1 MFDPRAVAIVG
12 VGAILPDA
20 EDAPAFW
27 NNIKQGRYSVTEV
40 PPDRWRVDL
49 YYDPDPKAPD
59 KTYTKIGAWVRSYPF
74 EPLKW
79 GIPIPPNV
87 LAVMDESQK
96 WGISVARQALLDY
109 GYPQKPLDGTRT
121 AVIIGNAL
129 AGENHYITSLRIRLP
144 DYMEALKEVEAFAQL
159 PPEVQKALLEGM
171 TQNIRKRV
179 SNITE
184 DTMPG
189 ELGNVIAG
197 RIANVFNFSGPN
209 FITDAACASSH
220 AAVQAAIDGLVNH
233 QFDAVLTGGVDRNMG
248 VEGFVKFCKIGAL
261 SPDGSRPFAEGA
273 NGFVMGEGAV
283 LFLLKRLADAE
294 RDGDKIYAVIRGVG
308 ASSDGKGKGITAPNP
323 LGQQRAIERAW
334 KNAGVNPASV
344 GLIEAHGTS
353 TRVGDVVETQSL
365 NEVFGKF
372 GLPPRSIAMG
382 SVKSNIGHLKSAAGA
397 AGVLKAMY
405 ALYEKVLPPSVNFHK
420 PNPNIDFD
428 RIPFY
433 VNTETRPWENAP
445 GEIRR
450 AGVSSFGFG
459 GTNFHMV
466 LEEWVPGLL
475 TSETKVFAVPE
486 RKAAQVES
494 PAPQVVAEAV
504 SSTLP
509 VPYRGIAF
517 LSGENSQQLKE
528 QLAQILENAR
538 QGQLPPSQLPD
549 AAMVTKPER
558 LVIDY
563 SSVEELISRG
573 EKALKT
579 LDNEAPNAW
588 QALTAQ
594 GVYRGSGKAGKVAFM
609 FPGQGSQYVNMLK
622 DLCEAEPLVADT
634 FKEAD
639 AIMTP
644 ILGRPLTS
652 YIYVEGDEESLKQ
665 AEAALRDTA
674 ITQPAMLTANVAL
687 LRLMEKFGF
696 SPDFVIGHSLGEYA
710 ALVASGVLTFAEA
723 LEVVSARGREM
734 KKVSV
739 ADNGGMVAVS
749 APIQEV
755 ERILQEIS
763 EYVVIA
769 NINSPMQSVVGGS
782 TAGIQAALEAF
793 EKAGYQA
800 TRISVSHAFHTKIVA
815 PASEPLKQVIAR
827 MNLQSP
833 KIPVAANVTGEFY
846 PTSREQILDILGKQV
861 ASPVQFIKGM
871 ETLYNAG
878 ARVFVEIGPKRVLN
892 ALANDIFKDR
902 SGVMLLAT
910 NHPRKGAVVSFNE
923 AVCGLLAAGIA
934 PGREQKLETPAQV
947 STQKSAIDEVS
958 VKSVPPVAISASVKP
973 MVEVQTPVN
982 DGRLPLTGSVVIS
995 GAGLGLPGRS
1005 KPVFNDENILSI
1017 LKGEIRIEP
1026 LPEEL
1031 RKRMVEKRP
1040 TRLEKSEAGAQMIP
1054 IESVDLTV
1062 KLGGQRGQ
1070 FDPVEEFGIPVERA
1084 DAWDITTQLAVAA
1097 GIEALRDAGIPLVMA
1112 YRKTSKGTYLPD
1124 RWRLP
1129 EALADET
1136 GVIFASAFP
1145 GLDEMAEEMSRYS
1158 EYKQVEKQ
1166 LEEVRNI
1173 LSLVAVDQTGVR
1185 NLLRERIKALE
1196 TRLKEMDYHFDRR
1209 FVFRV
1214 LSMGHSQFAEYIG
1227 ARGPNTH
1234 VNAACATTTHAIA
1247 VAEDWIR
1254 AGRCRRVVI
1263 IAGDDVTGG
1272 PLAEWIGTG
1281 LFVSGAATTEGNLRM
1296 AALPFDRR
1304 RNGMIMGMGAAALVV
1319 ESEDAVRERGMRAIC
1334 EVLATDIANSAYHG
1348 TRLDVPHVREIMNRL
1363 ISTAEQRFGIRREEI
1378 AAQTMFMSHETYTP
1392 ARGGS
1397 ASAEIQALRYTFGDK
1412 ANQVIIANTKGY
1424 TGHAMGVGIEDV
1436 VAIKALEHGI
1446 VPPIANYDEN
1456 FEPDPDLGDLNLS
1469 KGGEYPVSYALRLGA
1484 GFGSQIAMALFRV
1497 VAHVKERINQP
1508 VYQQWLAEIAGYEK
1522 AELEVEK
1529 RTLRIRHMGP
1539 PVKPPAKS
1547 RWQYGQGPTR
1557 WAEQPDQL
1565 PQSQPVGVPSPQP
1578 AAHPVEAVEE
1588 KEKLQPV
1595 VLGTSSP
1602 AGRSP
1607 VKVDEI
1613 KEFVL
1618 NLVSEKTGY
1627 PVEML
1632 DLDLDLEA
1640 DLGID
1645 TVKQAEIFAAI
1656 RTHYNIPRRE
1666 DLRLVDYNT
1675 LNKVIS
1681 FMAENAAAIAA
1692 QAQPAEDVAMPAS
1705 DKSEPQPIPMQVA
1718 QSVPS
1723 LSAAPAVDR
1732 AAIQEY
1738 VLSVVSEKTGY
1749 PVEMLDLGLDLEAD
1763 LGIDTVK
1770 QAELFATIRTHYNI
1784 PRREDLRLVD
1794 YNTLEKVIDFM
1805 VDALSSG
1812 VVSQSQPAA
1821 TTVAQPVSKA
1831 VEPAEVSAP
1840 VQAES
1845 EQPSSTP
1852 TRTSISGVDEEEIK
1866 TYVLSVVSEKT
1877 GYPVEMLDLDLD
1889 LEADLGIDTVKQA
1902 ELFAT
1907 IRTHYN
1913 IPRREDLRLVDYN
1926 TLKKVIGFMVEALS
1940 TNGKATSTEEL
1951 PVSEEKPVTA
1961 TPVVE
1966 SVSTKEPTAQA
1977 LSTKEVQAPV
1987 AMETVEE
1994 PKPTEEPAE
2003 TQILIRRRVPKP
2015 VLLPKL
2021 DLCLPSGVTLDENS
2035 RVILVSDEGKTA
2047 DSLARRL
2054 RARKVQILTLDSS
2067 QTPEEWQEKVAS
2079 FQSTGRVQGLYYL
2092 VGLNHEPSLAEQDV
2106 RVWQSLVDNRLVRLY
2121 HLLRM
2126 VEGEPFLICATRM
2139 GGLHGTCV
2147 TAAKNV
2153 SGGLISGFA
2162 KAISRER
2169 PNALVKVVDF
2179 EAGANDSQ
2187 IAARLVG
2194 ETLGDASVVE
2204 VGWEGDQRFSI
2215 ALFEEEGNNP
2225 VQSTLPEKPV
2235 MIISGG
2241 AGGIVAPILTDLA
2254 QRTQGIFYL
2263 LGRSP
2268 LADPQDAALQR
2279 LKADRDGLKKDLL
2292 REMSANGQKPSPA
2305 QVEEKLAAL
2314 ERMAGIL
2321 DAIQTARSLGASV
2334 VYRLCDVTDPHQV
2347 GETIGQIVEENGRVD
2362 VLIHAAGIERSRK
2375 LHLKPEEEFR
2385 TTIQVKAGGF
2395 FNLYKAL
2402 QTADRLPKQVL
2413 LFGSVAGRFGN
2424 SGQTDYSAA
2433 NDWLAK
2439 AASHLRGLHP
2449 EMRVVTID
2457 WSAWAQVGMASRG
2470 YIPQLMEMGGIDQ
2483 MPPKQAARFVYEE
2496 LVGNEPVSEVV
2507 VSGSLGVLEKPLRK
2521 ESGLNLEAANQ
2532 ALREGSPAHVMLSA
2546 VNGFDLQTGVL
2557 LEAELNPNDQ
2567 PFLKDHA
2574 LNGIPL
2580 LPGVMGIEGFS
2591 AAAKHVAS
2599 VLGAEKVG
2607 FAVERLEDV
2616 QFLAPFKF
2624 YRNEPR
2630 RVTWKA
2636 RVIREASG
2644 LVAYVSLEST
2654 LVAKT
2659 RPNEVIQHFAGK
2671 VYLTPKTEKSASVKV
2686 QPPGWNGAYTVAS
2699 DEIYRLYFHG
2709 PSFQVLE
2716 GVQRVE
2722 GKVLGKVR
2730 ESLPAIT
2737 EQPVSLVTMPILLE
2751 AILQTAGIWEAGA
2764 TGTLALPRS
2773 IGELVLHRSVPQE
2786 DKPLF
2791 AEVIPSRSSDGSLA
2805 FDARLVDQNGM
2816 VYLEVKDYRTVAL
2829 PYTVDAA
2836 LLKPMK
2842 LLVNGTDATL

>member
-20 EDAPAFW
+20 EDAPTFW

-59 KTYTKIGAWVRSYPF
+59 KTYAKIGAWVRTFPF

-87 LAVMDESQK
+87 LAVMDDSQK

-159 PPEVQKALLEGM
+159 PVEVQKALLEGM

-294 RDGDKIYAVIRGVG
+294 RDGDKIYAVIRGIG

-372 GLPPRSIAMG
+372 GLPARSVAMG

-397 AGVLKAMY
+397 AGVLKAMF

-428 RIPFY
+428 HIPFY

-486 RKAAQVES
+486 KKAVQAEI
-494 PAPQVVAEAV
+494 PGPQAV
-504 SSTLP
+504 IETASAGLP
-509 VPYRGIAF
+509 RPYRGIAF

-528 QLAQILENAR
+528 QLVQILEKAR
-538 QGQLPPSQLPD
+538 QGQLPPDQLPD
-549 AAMVTKPER
+549 AGAVARSER

-573 EKALKT
+573 EKALRT
-579 LDNEAPNAW
+579 LDNEAQNAW

-639 AIMTP
+639 EIMTP
-644 ILGRPLTS
+644 ILGRSLTS

-696 SPDFVIGHSLGEYA
+696 KPDFVIGHSLGEYA

-749 APIQEV
+749 APLREV
-755 ERILQEIS
+755 ERILQGIS

-769 NINSPMQSVVGGS
+769 NINSPLQSVVGGS
-782 TAGIQAALEAF
+782 SPGIQAALEAF

-800 TRISVSHAFHTKIVA
+800 TRIPVSHAFHTKIVA

-833 KIPVAANVTGEFY
+833 KIPVAANVTGQFY
-846 PTSREQILDILGKQV
+846 PTSREEILDILGKQV

-871 ETLYNAG
+871 ETLYEAG

-902 SGVMLLAT
+902 AGVMLLAT

-934 PGREQKLETPAQV
+934 PGQANKVETLEEI
-947 STQKSAIDEVS
+947 STQKSAALETAGTSTQQVTIIA
-958 VKSVPPVAISASVKP
+958 PVQPMAEPQKP
-973 MVEVQTPVN
+973 IKE

-1005 KPVFNDENILSI
+1005 KPVFDDENILSI

-1031 RKRMVEKRP
+1031 RERMVEKRP

-1070 FDPVEEFGIPVERA
+1070 FDPVEEFGIPAERM
-1084 DAWDITTQLAVAA
+1084 DACDITTQLAIAA

-1145 GLDEMAEEMSRYS
+1145 GLNEMAEEMARYS

-1196 TRLKEMDYHFDRR
+1196 TRLKEIDYHFDRR

-1214 LSMGHSQFAEYIG
+1214 LAMGHSQFAEYIG

-1334 EVLATDIANSAYHG
+1334 EVLATDVANSAYHG

-1363 ISTAEQRFGIRREEI
+1363 VSAAEQRFGIRRDEI

-1397 ASAEIQALRYTFGDK
+1397 ASAEIQALRFTFGEK

-1436 VAIKALEHGI
+1436 VAVKALEYGI

-1469 KGGEYPVSYALRLGA
+1469 KGGEYPVRYALRLGA

-1497 VAHVKERINQP
+1497 VAGVKERVNQP

-1522 AELEVEK
+1522 AELEVQK
-1529 RTLRIRHMGP
+1529 RTLRIRHMGA

-1557 WAEQPDQL
+1557 WAEPPDQL
-1565 PQSQPVGVPSPQP
+1565 PEPQPLAEPSPQP
-1578 AAHPVEAVEE
+1578 VLYAAQEVEV
-1588 KEKLQPV
+1588 KGNLQPAAV
-1595 VLGTSSP
+1595 KASASAADSSIH
-1602 AGRSP
+1602 
-1607 VKVDEI
+1607 VDGI

-1675 LNKVIS
+1675 LNKVIA
-1681 FMAENAAAIAA
+1681 FMAENAAGGPA
-1692 QAQPAEDVAMPAS
+1692 QIQSVEKAVQPAQSATETQPLHHQATPSVQLSPA
-1705 DKSEPQPIPMQVA
+1705 
-1718 QSVPS
+1718 
-1723 LSAAPAVDR
+1723 AAAIDR

-1805 VDALSSG
+1805 AEALSNGS
-1812 VVSQSQPAA
+1812 VSRLQPAA
-1821 TTVAQPVSKA
+1821 LMPTEVVNQSVETA
-1831 VEPAEVSAP
+1831 VVSAA
-1840 VQAES
+1840 VQPEIALS
-1845 EQPSSTP
+1845 PSTISTD
-1852 TRTSISGVDEEEIK
+1852 RKGSVDEEEIK
-1866 TYVLSVVSEKT
+1866 AYVLTVVSEKT

-1940 TNGKATSTEEL
+1940 TKSHGASDE
-1951 PVSEEKPVTA
+1951 PAVSEEKPASADPADGPIAAAQEQSPETPQTLEVT
-1961 TPVVE
+1961 
-1966 SVSTKEPTAQA
+1966 
-1977 LSTKEVQAPV
+1977 
-1987 AMETVEE
+1987 ETVKQPQAAEE
-1994 PKPTEEPAE
+1994 PEEAK
-2003 TQILIRRRVPKP
+2003 IVIRRRIPKP

-2021 DLCLPSGVTLDENS
+2021 ELCLPSGVSLDENT
-2035 RVILVSDEGKTA
+2035 RVILVGDEGKAA
-2047 DSLARRL
+2047 DSLGRRL
-2054 RARKVQILTLDSS
+2054 RARKVQILNLEPAQALD
-2067 QTPEEWQEKVAS
+2067 EWREKVAAFKS
-2079 FQSTGRVQGLYYL
+2079 EGKVQGLYFL
-2092 VGLNHEPSLAEQDV
+2092 AGLNHEPSLDDQDASE
-2106 RVWQSLVDNRLVRLY
+2106 WQSQMENRLLRLY

-2126 VEGEPFLICATRM
+2126 LEGEPFLICATRM
-2139 GGLHGTCV
+2139 GGLHGTGV
-2147 TAAKNV
+2147 SAAQNV
-2153 SGGLISGFA
+2153 SAGFISGFA
-2162 KAISRER
+2162 KALSRER
-2169 PNALVKVVDF
+2169 PNTLVKVVDF

-2194 ETLGDASVVE
+2194 ETLSDASVVE
-2204 VGWEGDQRFSI
+2204 VGWEGDQRFGI
-2215 ALFEEEGNNP
+2215 ALFEEEGNQP
-2225 VQSTLPEKPV
+2225 VQPLPEKPV
-2235 MIISGG
+2235 IVISGG
-2241 AGGIVAPILTDLA
+2241 SGGIVAPILVDLA
-2254 QRTQGIFYL
+2254 QTTRGVFYL
-2263 LGRSP
+2263 LGRSS
-2268 LADPQDAALQR
+2268 LMNPQDAILQR
-2279 LKADRDGLKKDLL
+2279 LKTDRDGLKKDLL
-2292 REMSANGQKPSPA
+2292 RELSANGQKPSPA
-2305 QVEEKLAAL
+2305 QVEEKLAGL

-2321 DAIQTARSLGASV
+2321 EAIQTAQTLGASV
-2334 VYRLCDVTDPHQV
+2334 TYRMCDVTDSQQV
-2347 GETIGQIVEENGRVD
+2347 DEVIRQIVKENGHVD
-2362 VLIHAAGIERSRK
+2362 ALIHAAGIERSRK

-2385 TTIQVKAGGF
+2385 STIQVKAGGF
-2395 FNLYKAL
+2395 FNLYKAF
-2402 QTADRLPKQVL
+2402 QAAGKLPKQVL

-2433 NDWLAK
+2433 NDWLSK

-2449 EMRVVTID
+2449 EMRAVTVD

-2483 MPPKQAARFVYEE
+2483 MPPKQAARFVYQE
-2496 LVGNEPVSEVV
+2496 LVRNDPVSEVV
-2507 VSGSLGVLEKPLRK
+2507 ISGSLGVLEKPLRK
-2521 ESGLNLEAANQ
+2521 ESALNLEAANQ
-2532 ALREGSPAHVMLSA
+2532 ALRQGSPAHVMLTQVS
-2546 VNGFDLQTGVL
+2546 GFDLQSGVL

-2567 PFLKDHA
+2567 PFLRDHA

-2599 VLGAEKVG
+2599 ALGAEKAG
-2607 FAVERLEDV
+2607 FEIDRLEDI

-2630 RVTWKA
+2630 RITWKA
-2636 RVIREASG
+2636 KVVRERSG

-2654 LVAKT
+2654 MTAKT
-2659 RPNEVIQHFAGK
+2659 RPSEVIQHFAGK
-2671 VYLTPKTEKSASVKV
+2671 VHLMPKTEKTVPVKV
-2686 QPPGWNGAYTVAS
+2686 QPPRWNGAYTVES
-2699 DEIYRLYFHG
+2699 HEIYRLYFHG

-2722 GKVLGKVR
+2722 EKVLGKVR
-2730 ESLPAIT
+2730 ETLPAIT
-2737 EQPVSLVTMPILLE
+2737 DRPVSLVTMPILLE

-2773 IGELVLHRSVPQE
+2773 IGELKLYRSVAQP

-2791 AEVIPSRSSDGSLA
+2791 AEVIPSRLEDGGLA
-2805 FDARLVDQNGM
+2805 FQARLVDQNGA
-2816 VYLEVKDYRTVAL
+2816 VLLEVKDYRTVAL

-2842 LLVNGTDATL
+2842 LLVHGTDATL

>member
-1 MFDPRAVAIVG
+1 MFDPKAVAIVG

-20 EDAPAFW
+20 EDAPTFW
-27 NNIKQGRYSVTEV
+27 NNIKQGRYSITDV

-59 KTYTKIGAWVRSYPF
+59 KTYTKIGAWVRSFPF

-144 DYMEALKEVEAFAQL
+144 DYMEALKEVEAFASL
-159 PPEVQKALLEGM
+159 PAEVQKALLEGM
-171 TQNIRKRV
+171 QQNIRKRV

-397 AGVLKAMY
+397 AGVLKAVY

-428 RIPFY
+428 KIPFY

-475 TSETKVFAVPE
+475 TSDTKVFAVPE
-486 RKAAQVES
+486 RKSNQAESVVTQSVPEAALS
-494 PAPQVVAEAV
+494 RLPQ
-504 SSTLP
+504 
-509 VPYRGIAF
+509 PYRGIVF
-517 LSGENSQQLKE
+517 LSGENAQQLKE
-528 QLAQILENAR
+528 QLSQIIEGAR

-549 AAMVTKPER
+549 EPAVTKPER

-563 SSVEELISRG
+563 SSAEELIGRA

-652 YIYVEGDEESLKQ
+652 YIYVEGDEESIKQ

-696 SPDFVIGHSLGEYA
+696 KPDFVIGHSLGEYA

-755 ERILQEIS
+755 ERILQGIS

-769 NINSPMQSVVGGS
+769 NINSPLQSVVGGS
-782 TAGIQAALEAF
+782 TPGIQAALEAF

-800 TRISVSHAFHTKIVA
+800 TRIPVSHAFHTKIVA

-827 MNLQSP
+827 MNLQAP
-833 KIPVAANVTGEFY
+833 KIPVAANVTGQFY
-846 PTSREQILDILGKQV
+846 PTSREEILDILGRQV
-861 ASPVQFIKGM
+861 ASPVQFINGM

-902 SGVMLLAT
+902 SGIMLLAT

-923 AVCGLLAAGIA
+923 AVCGLLAAGIV
-934 PGREQKLETPAQV
+934 PGKQPQPELVAQVSAPAQV
-947 STQKSAIDEVS
+947 PAEQQPVLTASVS
-958 VKSVPPVAISASVKP
+958 VSHPISETAKS
-973 MVEVQTPVN
+973 EVVIK

-1026 LPEEL
+1026 LPEDL
-1031 RKRMVEKRP
+1031 RRRMVEKRP

-1062 KLGGQRGQ
+1062 KLGGQRGK
-1070 FDPVEEFGIPVERA
+1070 FDPVEEFGIPAERM
-1084 DAWDITTQLAVAA
+1084 DACDITTQLAIAA

-1145 GLDEMAEEMSRYS
+1145 GLDEMAEEAARYS

-1173 LSLVAVDQTGVR
+1173 LSLVPVDQSAVR

-1214 LSMGHSQFAEYIG
+1214 LAMGHSQFAEYIG

-1254 AGRCRRVVI
+1254 SGRCRRVVI

-1319 ESEDAVRERGMRAIC
+1319 EAEDAVRERGMRAIC

-1363 ISTAEQRFGIRREEI
+1363 ITTAEQRFGIRREEI

-1436 VAIKALEHGI
+1436 VAVKALEHGI

-1469 KGGEYPVSYALRLGA
+1469 RGGEYPVKYALRLGA

-1497 VAHVKERINQP
+1497 VAGVKERVNQP
-1508 VYQQWLAEIAGYEK
+1508 VYQQWLADIAGYDK

-1529 RTLRIRHMGP
+1529 RTLRICHMGP

-1557 WAEQPDQL
+1557 WAEQPDTL
-1565 PQSQPVGVPSPQP
+1565 PQPQP
-1578 AAHPVEAVEE
+1578 EAV
-1588 KEKLQPV
+1588 
-1595 VLGTSSP
+1595 P
-1602 AGRSP
+1602 AHSP
-1607 VKVDEI
+1607 VKEAAQKVEEAAQTQAVSVKVPASNGGRVNIEEI

-1675 LNKVIS
+1675 LNKVIA
-1681 FMAENAAAIAA
+1681 FMADNAGGVSVQSQAVEAAV
-1692 QAQPAEDVAMPAS
+1692 QPAATVPMAQDVAS
-1705 DKSEPQPIPMQVA
+1705 QTVQPEVA
-1718 QSVPS
+1718 PS
-1723 LSAAPAVDR
+1723 SATSVDR

-1784 PRREDLRLVD
+1784 PRREDLRLMD
-1794 YNTLEKVIDFM
+1794 YNTLEKVINFM
-1805 VDALSSG
+1805 AEALSSG
-1812 VVSQSQPAA
+1812 SVSQSQANTAA
-1821 TTVAQPVSKA
+1821 AAGQVVQPMVTQVAS
-1831 VEPAEVSAP
+1831 SP
-1840 VQAES
+1840 VQQEVA
-1845 EQPSSTP
+1845 PISTP
-1852 TRTSISGVDEEEIK
+1852 TSAIPNGSVNEEEIK
-1866 TYVLSVVSEKT
+1866 AYVLTVVSEKT

-1940 TNGKATSTEEL
+1940 EQAGGGSSQQISAVETSSASAISPASTQTIVVDEPPAQATNQEL
-1951 PVSEEKPVTA
+1951 SANPETA
-1961 TPVVE
+1961 TQTGQSDDPE
-1966 SVSTKEPTAQA
+1966 DAQM
-1977 LSTKEVQAPV
+1977 V
-1987 AMETVEE
+1987 
-1994 PKPTEEPAE
+1994 
-2003 TQILIRRRVPKP
+2003 IRRRVPKP

-2021 DLCLPSGVTLDENS
+2021 DLCVPSGVTLDESS
-2035 RVILVSDEGKTA
+2035 RVIIVSDEGKAA

-2054 RARKVQILTLDSS
+2054 RSRKVHLLVLTGS
-2067 QTPEEWQEKVAS
+2067 QTAEEWREKVAG
-2079 FQSTGRVQGLYYL
+2079 FQKDGKVQGVYYL
-2092 VGLNHEPSLAEQDV
+2092 TGLDGEQPLRDLDSGGWELQV
-2106 RVWQSLVDNRLVRLY
+2106 ETRLMRLY
-2121 HLLRM
+2121 HLMRT

-2139 GGLHGTCV
+2139 GGLHGTSPLP
-2147 TAAKNV
+2147 ARNV

-2162 KAISRER
+2162 KALSRER
-2169 PNALVKVVDF
+2169 PNTLVKVVDF
-2179 EAGANDSQ
+2179 EVNANDSQ
-2187 IAARLVG
+2187 IAARLLG
-2194 ETLGDASVVE
+2194 ETLSDPTVVE
-2204 VGWEGDQRFSI
+2204 VGWEGDQRFSVT
-2215 ALFEEEGNNP
+2215 LFEEQAEVQ
-2225 VQSTLPEKPV
+2225 VQSLPEKPV
-2235 MIISGG
+2235 VLISGG

-2254 QRTQGIFYL
+2254 KQTQGVFYL

-2268 LADPQDAALQR
+2268 LADPQDATIQR
-2279 LKADRDGLKKDLL
+2279 LKTDRDGLKKDLL
-2292 REMSANGQKPSPA
+2292 REMTASGQKPSPA
-2305 QVEEKLAAL
+2305 QVEERLAGL

-2321 DAIQTARSLGASV
+2321 EAMQTANSLGARV
-2334 VYRLCDVTDPHQV
+2334 TYRVCDVTDTAQV
-2347 GETIGQIVEENGRVD
+2347 NEVVRQIVQEQGRVD
-2362 VLIHAAGIERSRK
+2362 VLIHAAGFERSRK
-2375 LHLKPEEEFR
+2375 LHLKTEEEFR
-2385 TTIQVKAGGF
+2385 STIAVKAGGF

-2402 QTADRLPKQVL
+2402 QAAAALPKQVL
-2413 LFGSVAGRFGN
+2413 LFSSVAGRFGN

-2449 EMRVVTID
+2449 EMRVVAMD

-2483 MPPKQAARFVYEE
+2483 MPPKQAARFVYQE
-2496 LVGNEPVSEVV
+2496 LVRGDAVSEVV
-2507 VSGSLGVLEKPLRK
+2507 ISGSLGVLEKSIRK
-2521 ESGLNLEAANQ
+2521 ETSLDLEAANR
-2532 ALREGSPAHVMLSA
+2532 ALREGKPAHVMLSR
-2546 VNGFDLQTGVL
+2546 VSGFDLQSGVQ
-2557 LEAELNPNDQ
+2557 LEAELNPNEQ
-2567 PFLKDHA
+2567 PFLRDHA

-2591 AAAKHVAS
+2591 VAAKHVAS
-2599 VLGAEKVG
+2599 VLGAEKAG
-2607 FAVERLEDV
+2607 FEVDRLEDI

-2624 YRNEPR
+2624 YRNESR
-2630 RVTWKA
+2630 RITWKA
-2636 RVIREASG
+2636 QVVREQEG
-2644 LVAYVSLEST
+2644 LVAYVRLEST
-2654 LVAKT
+2654 LAAKI

-2671 VYLTPKTEKSASVKV
+2671 VHLTPQSAKPETVVV
-2686 QPPGWNGAYTVAS
+2686 QPPRWNGAYTVAS
-2699 DEIYRLYFHG
+2699 EDIYRLYFHG

-2716 GVQRVE
+2716 GVQRYG

-2737 EQPVSLVTMPILLE
+2737 EQPVSLVTMPVLLE
-2751 AILQTAGIWEAGA
+2751 AILQTAGVWEAGA

-2773 IGELVLHRSVPQE
+2773 IGELVLHHNSPQPG
-2786 DKPLF
+2786 KPLF
-2791 AEVIPSRSSDGSLA
+2791 AEVIPNRLEDGSVA
-2805 FDARLVDQNGM
+2805 FQARLVDQNGT
-2816 VYLEVKDYRTVAL
+2816 VYLEVKDYRTIAL
-2829 PYTVDAA
+2829 PYSVDGS

>member
-20 EDAPAFW
+20 EDAPTFW

-59 KTYTKIGAWVRSYPF
+59 KTYTKIGAWVRSFAF

-87 LAVMDESQK
+87 LAVMDDSQK

-233 QFDAVLTGGVDRNMG
+233 QYDAVLTGGVDRNMG

-323 LGQQRAIERAW
+323 LGQQRALERAW

-397 AGVLKAMY
+397 AGILKVVY

-428 RIPFY
+428 HIPFY
-433 VNTETRPWENAP
+433 VNTETRAWENAP

-486 RKAAQVES
+486 RKATQAES
-494 PAPQVVAEAV
+494 PVPQLVSDSVAG
-504 SSTLP
+504 SSLP
-509 VPYRGIAF
+509 KPYRGIVF
-517 LSGENSQQLKE
+517 LGGENSQQIKE
-528 QLAQILENAR
+528 QLSTLLENAR
-538 QGQLPPSQLPD
+538 QGKAPASQLPD
-549 AAMVTKPER
+549 AAAVAKTER

-579 LDNEAPNAW
+579 LENEAPNAW

-594 GVYRGSGKAGKVAFM
+594 GVYRGSGQAGKVAFM

-622 DLCEAEPLVADT
+622 DLCEVEPLVADT

-652 YIYVEGDEESLKQ
+652 YIYVDGDEESLKQ
-665 AEAALRDTA
+665 AENALRDTA

-696 SPDFVIGHSLGEYA
+696 RPDFVIGHSLGEYA
-710 ALVASGVLTFAEA
+710 ALVAAGVLTFAEA

-739 ADNGGMVAVS
+739 ADNGGMLAVS

-755 ERILQEIS
+755 ERILQGIS

-769 NINSPMQSVVGGS
+769 NINSPVQSVVGGS
-782 TAGIQAALEAF
+782 TPGIQEAMQAF
-793 EKAGYQA
+793 EKAGFQA
-800 TRISVSHAFHTKIVA
+800 TRIPVSHAFHTKIVA
-815 PASEPLKQVIAR
+815 PASEPLKQVISR
-827 MNLQSP
+827 MNLQAP
-833 KIPVAANVTGEFY
+833 KIPVAANVTGQFY
-846 PTSREQILDILGKQV
+846 PTSREETLEILGKQV

-871 ETLYNAG
+871 ETLYEAG

-910 NHPRKGAVVSFNE
+910 NHPRKGAVISFNE

-934 PGREQKLETPAQV
+934 PNGKTPTQVGGGVPTPKMETTLMQ
-947 STQKSAIDEVS
+947 
-958 VKSVPPVAISASVKP
+958 SVPAAVNVESREPGKASHPQAVIR
-973 MVEVQTPVN
+973 

-995 GAGLGLPGRS
+995 GAGLGLPGRN
-1005 KPVFNDENILSI
+1005 KAVFDDQNILSI

-1031 RKRMVEKRP
+1031 RQRMVEKRP

-1054 IESVDLTV
+1054 IENVDLTV

-1070 FDPVEEFGIPVERA
+1070 FDPVEEFGIPAERM
-1084 DAWDITTQLAVAA
+1084 DACDITTQLAIAA

-1158 EYKQVEKQ
+1158 EYRQVEKQ

-1173 LSLVAVDQTGVR
+1173 LSLVAVDQAGVR
-1185 NLLRERIKALE
+1185 ALLRERIKALE
-1196 TRLKEMDYHFDRR
+1196 TRLKELDYHFDRR

-1214 LSMGHSQFAEYIG
+1214 LAMGHSQFAEYIG

-1281 LFVSGAATTEGNLRM
+1281 LLTSGAATIEGNLRM

-1319 ESEDAVRERGMRAIC
+1319 EAEDAVRERGMRAIC
-1334 EVLATDIANSAYHG
+1334 EILATDIANSAYHG

-1378 AAQTMFMSHETYTP
+1378 APQTMFMSHETYTP

-1397 ASAEIQALRYTFGDK
+1397 ASAEIQALRYTFGDY
-1412 ANQVIIANTKGY
+1412 ANRVIIANTKGY

-1436 VAIKALEHGI
+1436 VAVKALEHGI
-1446 VPPIANYDEN
+1446 IPPIANYDEN

-1469 KGGEYPVSYALRLGA
+1469 KGGEYAVKYALRLGA

-1497 VAHVKERINQP
+1497 VAGVKERVNQP

-1557 WAEQPDQL
+1557 WADQPDQL
-1565 PQSQPVGVPSPQP
+1565 PQPQPVAVPALQP
-1578 AAHPVEAVEE
+1578 AIVSKQPTEVKNEPELVEVTA
-1588 KEKLQPV
+1588 
-1595 VLGTSSP
+1595 SST
-1602 AGRSP
+1602 AGRQS
-1607 VKVDEI
+1607 VDVDEI

-1675 LNKVIS
+1675 LNKVIA
-1681 FMAENAAAIAA
+1681 FMAENAGAVTA
-1692 QAQPAEDVAMPAS
+1692 QTQPVEKPSQSVQAEL
-1705 DKSEPQPIPMQVA
+1705 QVA
-1718 QSVPS
+1718 STAVEPVP
-1723 LSAAPAVDR
+1723 AAPAVDR
-1732 AAIQEY
+1732 DAIQAY

-1794 YNTLEKVIDFM
+1794 YNTLEKVIGFM
-1805 VDALSSG
+1805 VEALSNG
-1812 VVSQSQPAA
+1812 AGSQSPSAA
-1821 TTVAQPVSKA
+1821 PTVVNPVAQTV
-1831 VEPAEVSAP
+1831 VV
-1840 VQAES
+1840 
-1845 EQPSSTP
+1845 EQPNPQEKPQAVTSSP
-1852 TRTSISGVDEEEIK
+1852 ISANGGVNEEEIK
-1866 TYVLSVVSEKT
+1866 AYVLSVVSEKT

-1926 TLKKVIGFMVEALS
+1926 TLKKVIGFMVEALNTQSNILAEPQTAQEVQSASS
-1940 TNGKATSTEEL
+1940 TTTGVEETPAATAQ
-1951 PVSEEKPVTA
+1951 EKP
-1961 TPVVE
+1961 
-1966 SVSTKEPTAQA
+1966 
-1977 LSTKEVQAPV
+1977 
-1987 AMETVEE
+1987 AMEAASAQLEAGNAEE
-1994 PKPTEEPAE
+1994 ES
-2003 TQILIRRRVPKP
+2003 QIVIRRRVPKP

-2021 DLCLPSGVTLDENS
+2021 ELCVPTGVTLDENT
-2035 RVILVSDEGKTA
+2035 RIIIFGDDGKA
-2047 DSLARRL
+2047 GDSLARRL
-2054 RARKVQILTLDSS
+2054 RARKVAVLNLSTAQTL
-2067 QTPEEWQEKVAS
+2067 EEWREKVS
-2079 FQSTGRVQGLYYL
+2079 TFQNEGKVQGLYCL
-2092 VGLNHEPSLAEQDV
+2092 VGLNQEENLDEMNGEY
-2106 RVWQSLVDNRLVRLY
+2106 WQVQFENRLMRLV
-2121 HLLRM
+2121 HLLRWLD
-2126 VEGEPFLICATRM
+2126 GEPFLICATRM
-2139 GGLHGTCV
+2139 GGLHGYAES
-2147 TAAKNV
+2147 AAQNI
-2153 SGGLISGFA
+2153 SGGFIAGFA
-2162 KAISRER
+2162 KAVSRER

-2179 EAGANDSQ
+2179 ELNASDSQ
-2187 IAARLVG
+2187 IAARLLE
-2194 ETLGDASVVE
+2194 ETLADPSVVE
-2204 VGWEGDQRFSI
+2204 IGWEGDQRFSF
-2215 ALFEEEGNNP
+2215 ALFEEESGESP
-2225 VQSTLPEKPV
+2225 ERLPEKPV
-2235 MIISGG
+2235 FVISGG

-2254 QRTQGIFYL
+2254 SRAPAVFYL

-2268 LADPQDAALQR
+2268 LNEPQAGLFQR
-2279 LKADRDGLKKDLL
+2279 LKNDRDGLKKDLL
-2292 REMSANGQKPSPA
+2292 KEMTAAGQKPSPA
-2305 QVEEKLAAL
+2305 LVEEKLAAL

-2321 DAIQTARSLGASV
+2321 DAIQSAHTMGSAVTYL
-2334 VYRLCDVTDPHQV
+2334 LCDVTDPQQV
-2347 GETIGQIVEENGRVD
+2347 EDAIQKIKEEQGRVD
-2362 VLIHAAGIERSRK
+2362 VLFHAAGIERSRK

-2385 TTIQVKAGGF
+2385 ATIQVKAGGF

-2402 QTADRLPKQVL
+2402 QSKGVLPNKIL

-2483 MPPKQAARFVYEE
+2483 MPPRQASRFVYQE
-2496 LVGNEPVSEVV
+2496 LVRDDPVSEVV
-2507 VSGSLGVLEKPLRK
+2507 ISGSLGVLEKPLRK
-2521 ESGLNLEAANQ
+2521 EGGLDLEAANR
-2532 ALREGSPAHVMLSA
+2532 ALHEGSPAHVMLSQ
-2546 VNGFDLQTGVL
+2546 VSGFDLYGGVV
-2557 LEAELNPNDQ
+2557 LEAELNPNEQ

-2599 VLGAEKVG
+2599 VLGAEKG
-2607 FAVERLEDV
+2607 RFEVERLEDI

-2630 RVTWKA
+2630 RITWKA
-2636 RVIREASG
+2636 RVVRERKG
-2644 LVAYVSLEST
+2644 LVADVCLEST
-2654 LVAKT
+2654 LAAKT
-2659 RPNEVIQHFAGK
+2659 RPNEVVQHFAGK
-2671 VYLTPKTEKSASVKV
+2671 VYLSPQSTRPASAAA
-2686 QPPGWNGAYTVAS
+2686 QPPRWNGAYTVAS
-2699 DEIYRLYFHG
+2699 EEIYRLYFHG

-2716 GVQRVE
+2716 GVQRDG

-2730 ESLPAIT
+2730 EALPSIT
-2737 EQPVSLVTMPILLE
+2737 EQPVTLVTMPILLE
-2751 AILQTAGIWEAGA
+2751 AILQTAGVWEAGA
-2764 TGTLALPRS
+2764 IGTLALPRS
-2773 IGELVLHRSVPQE
+2773 IGQLVLYRNQPQPG
-2786 DKPLF
+2786 KPLF
-2791 AEVIPSRSSDGSLA
+2791 AEVVPMRLSDGSVS
-2805 FDARLVDQNGM
+2805 FDARLLDENGTL
-2816 VYLEVKDYRTVAL
+2816 YLEVKDYRTVAL
-2829 PYTVDAA
+2829 PYSVDAA

>member
-20 EDAPAFW
+20 ENAPAFW
-27 NNIKQGRYSVTEV
+27 NNIKEGRYSVSEV

-109 GYPQKPLDGTRT
+109 GYPQKPLNPTRT
-121 AVIIGNAL
+121 AVIIGNAIG
-129 AGENHYITSLRIRLP
+129 GENHYTTTLRIRLP
-144 DYMEALKEVEAFAQL
+144 DYLEALKSVETFAQL
-159 PPEVQKALLEGM
+159 PKEVQKALLDGM
-171 TQNIRKRV
+171 TQNIRKRI
-179 SNITE
+179 SDITE

-220 AAVQAAIDGLVNH
+220 AAIQAAIDGLVNH

-405 ALYEKVLPPSVNFHK
+405 ALYEKALPPSVNFHK

-428 RIPFY
+428 HIPFY
-433 VNTETRPWENAP
+433 VNTETRPWDNAP

-459 GTNFHMV
+459 GTNFHLV

-475 TSETKVFAVPE
+475 TSETKVFTIPE
-486 RKAAQVES
+486 RKSAQVES
-494 PAPQVVAEAV
+494 PISNAIPEVTA
-504 SSTLP
+504 SPLP
-509 VPYRGIAF
+509 EPYRGIVF
-517 LSGENSQQLKE
+517 LSGDHPQQLRE
-528 QLAQILENAR
+528 QLVQILEKAR
-538 QGQLPPSQLPD
+538 QGQMPSSRLPEVS
-549 AAMVTKPER
+549 AVAKAER

-563 SSVEELISRG
+563 TSAEELISRG
-573 EKALKT
+573 EKALKA
-579 LDNEAPNAW
+579 LENEAPNVW

-594 GVYRGSGKAGKVAFM
+594 GVYRGSGQPGKVAFM

-652 YIYVEGDEESLKQ
+652 YIYVDGDEESLKQ
-665 AEAALRDTA
+665 AESALRDTA

-696 SPDFVIGHSLGEYA
+696 RPDFVIGHSLGEYA
-710 ALVASGVLTFAEA
+710 ALVASGVLSFAEA

-755 ERILQEIS
+755 ERILQGIS

-769 NINSPMQSVVGGS
+769 NINSPLQSVVGGS
-782 TAGIQAALEAF
+782 TPGIQAALEAF

-800 TRISVSHAFHTKIVA
+800 TRIPVSHAFHTKIVA

-827 MNLQSP
+827 MNLQAP
-833 KIPVAANVTGEFY
+833 KIPVAANVTGDFY
-846 PTSREQILDILGKQV
+846 PTSREEILEILGKQV

-871 ETLYNAG
+871 ETLYKAG

-902 SGVMLLAT
+902 VGIMLLAT

-934 PGREQKLETPAQV
+934 PGRTNSSETMQAEVRQKTTV
-947 STQKSAIDEVS
+947 STPVELTNSISIVHKVVDTTPSQKTSA
-958 VKSVPPVAISASVKP
+958 
-973 MVEVQTPVN
+973 
-982 DGRLPLTGSVVIS
+982 DGRVLLTGSVVIS

-1040 TRLEKSEAGAQMIP
+1040 IRLEKSEAGAQMIP
-1054 IESVDLTV
+1054 IDSEELTV
-1062 KLGGQRGQ
+1062 KLGGQRGH
-1070 FDPVEEFGIPVERA
+1070 FDPVEDFGIPA
-1084 DAWDITTQLAVAA
+1084 DRMDACDITTQLAIAA

-1173 LSLVAVDQTGVR
+1173 LSLVPVDQSAVR

-1214 LSMGHSQFAEYIG
+1214 LAMGHSQFAEYIG

-1334 EVLATDIANSAYHG
+1334 EILATDIANSAYHG

-1363 ISTAEQRFGIRREEI
+1363 LTTAEQRFGIRRDEI

-1436 VAIKALEHGI
+1436 VAVKVLEHGI
-1446 VPPIANYDEN
+1446 VPRIANYDEN

-1469 KGGEYPVSYALRLGA
+1469 KGGEYPVKYALRLGA

-1497 VAHVKERINQP
+1497 VAGVRERIDQP
-1508 VYQQWLAEIAGYEK
+1508 VYQQWLADIAGYEK

-1547 RWQYGQGPTR
+1547 KWQYGQGPTR
-1557 WAEQPDQL
+1557 WAEQPDTL
-1565 PQSQPVGVPSPQP
+1565 PEPQPVAVPSPQV
-1578 AAHPVEAVEE
+1578 AATGVEE
-1588 KEKLQPV
+1588 KPTPQPTV
-1595 VLGTSSP
+1595 AQP
-1602 AGRSP
+1602 AVIQGASAIQ
-1607 VKVDEI
+1607 VDHI

-1618 NLVSEKTGY
+1618 SLVSEKTGY

-1675 LNKVIS
+1675 LNKVIA
-1681 FMAENAAAIAA
+1681 FMAENIGAVTVENPTNDREIQPVQSKPAVEQPVAN
-1692 QAQPAEDVAMPAS
+1692 QATS
-1705 DKSEPQPIPMQVA
+1705 
-1718 QSVPS
+1718 SV
-1723 LSAAPAVDR
+1723 APAVAPSTVDR
-1732 AAIQEY
+1732 AKIQEY

-1794 YNTLEKVIDFM
+1794 YNTLEKVINFM

-1812 VVSQSQPAA
+1812 AA
-1821 TTVAQPVSKA
+1821 P
-1831 VEPAEVSAP
+1831 
-1840 VQAES
+1840 
-1845 EQPSSTP
+1845 QPSSVAVSEPSESEPALLELAPAFAQP
-1852 TRTSISGVDEEEIK
+1852 TEALSLASNTSASGFDEDEIK
-1866 TYVLSVVSEKT
+1866 AYVLSVVSEKT

-1926 TLKKVIGFMVEALS
+1926 TLNKVICFMVEALS
-1940 TNGKATSTEEL
+1940 GQSSANSAAVNPVEEYI
-1951 PVSEEKPVTA
+1951 VSQ
-1961 TPVVE
+1961 
-1966 SVSTKEPTAQA
+1966 TKELQESAPSEAHAQPLETETSSSQA
-1977 LSTKEVQAPV
+1977 VAEIGDQSQKDDQGEVMMV
-1987 AMETVEE
+1987 
-1994 PKPTEEPAE
+1994 
-2003 TQILIRRRVPKP
+2003 IRRRTPKP
-2015 VLLPKL
+2015 ILLPKL
-2021 DLCLPSGVTLDENS
+2021 EVCLPSGVSLDENS
-2035 RVILVSDEGKTA
+2035 RVIIVGDDGKVA

-2054 RARKVQILTLDSS
+2054 RARKAQVLNLNPTQSIED
-2067 QTPEEWQEKVAS
+2067 WREKIVA
-2079 FQSTGRVQGLYYL
+2079 FQKEGKVQGLYYL
-2092 VGLNHEPSLAEQDV
+2092 VGLISEPSVDD
-2106 RVWQSLVDNRLVRLY
+2106 QSLDDWQFLVDHRALRLF
-2121 HLLRM
+2121 HLLRLLD
-2126 VEGEPFLICATRM
+2126 GEPFLICATRM
-2139 GGLHGTCV
+2139 GGLHGISIKP
-2147 TAAKNV
+2147 AKNA
-2153 SGGLISGFA
+2153 SGGLITGFA
-2162 KAISRER
+2162 KALSRER
-2169 PNALVKVVDF
+2169 PDSLVKVIDF
-2179 EAGANDSQ
+2179 EENANHSE
-2187 IAARLVG
+2187 IAARLLG
-2194 ETLGDASVVE
+2194 ETLADASVVE
-2204 VGWEGDQRFSI
+2204 VGWEGDQRFAI
-2215 ALFEEEGNNP
+2215 DLFEEETTDS
-2225 VQSTLPEKPV
+2225 VLSLPEKPV
-2235 MIISGG
+2235 IVISGG
-2241 AGGIVAPILTDLA
+2241 TGGIVAPILTDLA
-2254 QRTQGIFYL
+2254 DQTRGEFYL

-2268 LADPQDAALQR
+2268 LVDPEDTILQR
-2279 LKADRDGLKKDLL
+2279 LRSERDGLKKDLL
-2292 REMSANGQKPSPA
+2292 REMTASGQKPSPA

-2321 DAIQTARSLGASV
+2321 DAIQTANALGASV
-2334 VYRLCDVTDPHQV
+2334 TYRVCDVTDAAQV
-2347 GETIGQIVEENGRVD
+2347 DQAIRQIVEEQGRVD
-2362 VLIHAAGIERSRK
+2362 VLIHAAGVERSRK
-2375 LHLKPEEEFR
+2375 LHLKTEEEFR
-2385 TTIQVKAGGF
+2385 STIAVKASGF
-2395 FNLYKAL
+2395 FNLYKSL
-2402 QTADRLPKQVL
+2402 QSADKLPSRVL

-2439 AASHLRGLHP
+2439 VAYHIRGLHP

-2483 MPPKQAARFVYEE
+2483 MPPKQAAQFVYDE
-2496 LVGNEPVSEVV
+2496 LLRDDPVSEVV
-2507 VSGSLGVLEKPLRK
+2507 ISGSLGVLEKPIRR
-2521 ESGLNLEAANQ
+2521 ESSLNLDAANQ
-2532 ALREGSPAHVMLSA
+2532 ALREGKPAHVMLSQ
-2546 VNGFDLQTGVL
+2546 VSGFDLRNGVV
-2557 LEAELNPNDQ
+2557 LEAELNPVEQ

-2599 VLGAEKVG
+2599 VLGSEKAG
-2607 FAVERLEDV
+2607 FEVERLEDI

-2624 YRNEPR
+2624 YRNQPR

-2636 RVIREASG
+2636 RVVREREG
-2644 LVAYVSLEST
+2644 LVAYVSLESA
-2654 LVAKT
+2654 LAART
-2659 RPNEVIQHFAGK
+2659 RPNEIIQHFAGK
-2671 VYLTPKTEKSASVKV
+2671 VHLTPQPAAPEPVVV
-2686 QPPGWNGAYTVAS
+2686 QPPRWNGAYTVAS
-2699 DEIYRLYFHG
+2699 EEIYRLYFHG

-2716 GVQRVE
+2716 GVQRDG
-2722 GKVLGKVR
+2722 GKVLGKIR
-2730 ESLPAIT
+2730 ESLPSIT
-2737 EQPVSLVTMPILLE
+2737 EQPVSLVTMPMLIE
-2751 AILQTAGIWEAGA
+2751 AILQTAGVWEAGA

-2773 IGELVLHRSVPQE
+2773 IGELVLHHSAPKQGQA
-2786 DKPLF
+2786 LF
-2791 AEVIPSRSSDGSLA
+2791 AEVIPSPLEDGSVT
-2805 FDARLVDQNGM
+2805 FQARLVDENGT
-2816 VYLEVKDYRTVAL
+2816 VYLEVKDYRTVPL
-2829 PYTVDAA
+2829 PYSVDGA
-2836 LLKPMK
+2836 LIKPMK
-2842 LLVNGTDATL
+2842 MLVNGTDATL

>member
-20 EDAPAFW
+20 EDAPTFW
-27 NNIKQGRYSVTEV
+27 NNIKQGRYSVTDV

-59 KTYTKIGAWVRSYPF
+59 KTYTKIGAWVRSFAF

-87 LAVMDESQK
+87 LAVMDDSQK
-96 WGISVARQALLDY
+96 WAISVARQALLDY

-144 DYMEALKEVEAFAQL
+144 DYMEALREVEAFAQL

-171 TQNIRKRV
+171 TQNIRNRV

-189 ELGNVIAG
+189 ELGNIIAG

-220 AAVQAAIDGLVNH
+220 AAFQAAIDGLINH

-294 RDGDKIYAVIRGVG
+294 RDGDKIYAVIRGIG

-323 LGQQRAIERAW
+323 LGQQRALERAW

-372 GLPPRSIAMG
+372 GLVPRSIAMG

-397 AGVLKAMY
+397 AGVLKAMF

-428 RIPFY
+428 HIPFY

-486 RKAAQVES
+486 IKAAQAES
-494 PAPQVVAEAV
+494 PALQAVIESVA
-504 SSTLP
+504 SSSLP
-509 VPYRGIAF
+509 TPYRGIAF

-528 QLAQILENAR
+528 KLSNLLENAR
-538 QGQLPPSQLPD
+538 QGKVPPSQLPD
-549 AAMVTKPER
+549 AAAVAKAER

-563 SSVEELISRG
+563 SSATELISRG

-579 LDNEAPNAW
+579 LENEALNAW

-594 GVYRGSGKAGKVAFM
+594 GVYRGSGPAGKVAFM

-622 DLCEAEPLVADT
+622 DLCEVEPLAANT

-652 YIYVEGDEESLKQ
+652 YIYVDGDEESLKQ
-665 AEAALRDTA
+665 AENALRDTA
-674 ITQPAMLTANVAL
+674 ITQPAMLTANVTL

-696 SPDFVIGHSLGEYA
+696 KPDFVIGHSLGEYA

-739 ADNGGMVAVS
+739 ADNGGMLAVS

-755 ERILQEIS
+755 ERILQGIP

-769 NINSPMQSVVGGS
+769 NINSPVQSVVGGS
-782 TAGIQAALEAF
+782 TPGIQAAMQAF
-793 EKAGYQA
+793 EKAGFQA
-800 TRISVSHAFHTKIVA
+800 TRIPVSHAFHTKIVA
-815 PASEPLKQVIAR
+815 PASEPLKQVISR

-833 KIPVAANVTGEFY
+833 KIPVAANVTGQFY
-846 PTSREQILDILGKQV
+846 PTSREDILEILGKQV

-871 ETLYNAG
+871 ETLYEAG

-923 AVCGLLAAGIA
+923 ALCGLLAAGIA
-934 PGREQKLETPAQV
+934 PGRESPTQVGGGVPTSKMETPLLQ
-947 STQKSAIDEVS
+947 
-958 VKSVPPVAISASVKP
+958 SVPAVVNVESREGVKISQP
-973 MVEVQTPVN
+973 QPEIR

-995 GAGLGLPGRS
+995 GAGLGLPGKS

-1017 LKGEIRIEP
+1017 LRGEIRIEP

-1031 RKRMVEKRP
+1031 RRRMVEKRP

-1054 IESVDLTV
+1054 IENVDLTV

-1070 FDPVEEFGIPVERA
+1070 FDPVEEFGIPAERMYA
-1084 DAWDITTQLAVAA
+1084 CDITTQLAIAA

-1158 EYKQVEKQ
+1158 EYRQVEKQ

-1173 LSLVAVDQTGVR
+1173 LSLVAVDQAGVR
-1185 NLLRERIKALE
+1185 TLLRERIKALE
-1196 TRLKEMDYHFDRR
+1196 TRLEELDYHFDRR

-1214 LSMGHSQFAEYIG
+1214 LAMGHSQFAEYIG

-1281 LFVSGAATTEGNLRM
+1281 LLTSGAATIEGNLRM

-1319 ESEDAVRERGMRAIC
+1319 EAEDAVRERGMRAIC

-1378 AAQTMFMSHETYTP
+1378 APQTMFMSHETYTP

-1397 ASAEIQALRYTFGDK
+1397 ASAEIQALRYTFGDY
-1412 ANQVIIANTKGY
+1412 ANRVIIANTKGY

-1436 VAIKALEHGI
+1436 VAVKALEHGI
-1446 VPPIANYDEN
+1446 VPPIANYDEK

-1469 KGGEYPVSYALRLGA
+1469 KGGEYPVKYALRLGA

-1497 VAHVKERINQP
+1497 IAGVKERFNQP

-1557 WAEQPDQL
+1557 WADQPDHL
-1565 PQSQPVGVPSPQP
+1565 PQPQPVAVPTLQP
-1578 AAHPVEAVEE
+1578 AMVSKQPTEVKNEPELVEVTA
-1588 KEKLQPV
+1588 
-1595 VLGTSSP
+1595 SST
-1602 AGRSP
+1602 AGRQS
-1607 VKVDEI
+1607 VDRDGI

-1618 NLVSEKTGY
+1618 DLVSEKTGY

-1675 LNKVIS
+1675 LNKVIA
-1681 FMAENAAAIAA
+1681 FMAENAGAVVPQGQSAEKGAHTT
-1692 QAQPAEDVAMPAS
+1692 QVEPKVVTPAPV
-1705 DKSEPQPIPMQVA
+1705 QT
-1718 QSVPS
+1718 VP
-1723 LSAAPAVDR
+1723 AAPTVDR
-1732 AAIQEY
+1732 NTIQDY

-1749 PVEMLDLGLDLEAD
+1749 PIEMLDLGLDLEAD

-1794 YNTLEKVIDFM
+1794 YNTLEKVINFM
-1805 VDALSSG
+1805 VEALSNG
-1812 VVSQSQPAA
+1812 ADSQPPLAA
-1821 TTVAQPVSKA
+1821 LTVVNPVAQPV
-1831 VEPAEVSAP
+1831 VV
-1840 VQAES
+1840 
-1845 EQPSSTP
+1845 EQPSQEEKPQAVTPSPVSTNG
-1852 TRTSISGVDEEEIK
+1852 GVNEEEIQA
-1866 TYVLSVVSEKT
+1866 YVLSVVSEKT

-1926 TLKKVIGFMVEALS
+1926 TLQKVIRFMVEALNGQTNIIGEPQSAQEVQSVSS
-1940 TNGKATSTEEL
+1940 TTTQLEDTLVAA
-1951 PVSEEKPVTA
+1951 VQEKPV
-1961 TPVVE
+1961 
-1966 SVSTKEPTAQA
+1966 
-1977 LSTKEVQAPV
+1977 
-1987 AMETVEE
+1987 VEE
-1994 PKPTEEPAE
+1994 TAAQLEAGDAEEE
-2003 TQILIRRRVPKP
+2003 SQIVIRRRVPKP

-2021 DLCLPSGVTLDENS
+2021 ELCLPTGVTLDENS
-2035 RVILVSDEGKTA
+2035 RIIIVGDDGRA
-2047 DSLARRL
+2047 GDSLARRL
-2054 RARKVQILTLDSS
+2054 RARKVQLLNLSPAQS
-2067 QTPEEWQEKVAS
+2067 LEEWREKVSA
-2079 FQSTGRVQGLYYL
+2079 FQNKGTVQGLYYL
-2092 VGLNHEPSLAEQDV
+2092 VGLNKEENLDELNGDN
-2106 RVWQSLVDNRLVRLY
+2106 WQVQMENRLMRLF
-2121 HLLRM
+2121 HLLRWLD
-2126 VEGEPFLICATRM
+2126 GEPYLICATHM
-2139 GGLHGTCV
+2139 GGLHGYS
-2147 TAAKNV
+2147 AAAAHNI
-2153 SGGLISGFA
+2153 SGGYITGFA

-2169 PNALVKVVDF
+2169 PDSLVKVVDF
-2179 EAGANDSQ
+2179 ELNAGDSQ
-2187 IAARLVG
+2187 IAARLLE
-2194 ETLGDASVVE
+2194 ETLADPSVVE
-2204 VGWEGDQRFSI
+2204 VGWEGDQRFSV
-2215 ALFEEEGNNP
+2215 ALFEEESGNLS
-2225 VQSTLPEKPV
+2225 QSLPEKPV
-2235 MIISGG
+2235 FVISGG

-2254 QRTQGIFYL
+2254 SRARAVFYL

-2268 LADPQDAALQR
+2268 LSESQAGLFQR
-2279 LKADRDGLKKDLL
+2279 LKTDRDGLKKDLL
-2292 REMSANGQKPSPA
+2292 KEMTAAGNKPSPA
-2305 QVEEKLAAL
+2305 LVEEKLAAL

-2321 DAIQTARSLGASV
+2321 NAIQAARAKGAEVTYLVCDVTNPQQVNDAIQKV
-2334 VYRLCDVTDPHQV
+2334 K
-2347 GETIGQIVEENGRVD
+2347 EERGRVD

-2375 LHLKPEEEFR
+2375 LHLKAEEEFR
-2385 TTIQVKAGGF
+2385 ATIQVKAGGF

-2402 QTADRLPKQVL
+2402 QSKGILPSNIL

-2439 AASHLRGLHP
+2439 AASHLRGLYP

-2483 MPPKQAARFVYEE
+2483 MPPRQASRFVYQE
-2496 LVGNEPVSEVV
+2496 LVRDDPISEVV
-2507 VSGSLGVLEKPLRK
+2507 ISGSLGVLEKPLRK
-2521 ESGLNLEAANQ
+2521 EGGLDLEAANR
-2532 ALREGSPAHVMLSA
+2532 ALRKGSPAHVMLSQ
-2546 VNGFDLQTGVL
+2546 VSGFDLYGGVV
-2557 LEAELNPNDQ
+2557 LEAELNPNEQ

-2599 VLGAEKVG
+2599 ALGAENG
-2607 FAVERLEDV
+2607 RFEVERLQDI

-2630 RVTWKA
+2630 RITWRA
-2636 RVIREASG
+2636 RVVREREG
-2644 LVAYVSLEST
+2644 LVAHVCLEST
-2654 LVAKT
+2654 LAAKT
-2659 RPNEVIQHFAGK
+2659 RPNEIVQHFAGK
-2671 VYLTPKTEKSASVKV
+2671 VYLSLPSAGPASAAA
-2686 QPPGWNGAYTVAS
+2686 QPPRWNGAYTVDS
-2699 DEIYRLYFHG
+2699 EEIYRLYFHG

-2716 GVQRVE
+2716 GVQRDG

-2730 ESLPAIT
+2730 EALPSIT

-2751 AILQTAGIWEAGA
+2751 AILQTAGVWEAGA
-2764 TGTLALPRS
+2764 IGTLALPRS
-2773 IGELVLHRSVPQE
+2773 IGELILYRNQPPHG
-2786 DKPLF
+2786 KPLF
-2791 AEVIPSRSSDGSLA
+2791 AEVIPVRLSDGSVS
-2805 FDARLVDQNGM
+2805 FDAQLVDENGT
-2816 VYLEVKDYRTVAL
+2816 VYLQVKDYRTVAL
-2829 PYTVDAA
+2829 PYTVDSA

>member
-20 EDAPAFW
+20 EDAPTFW

-59 KTYTKIGAWVRSYPF
+59 KTYTKIGAWVRSFPF

-87 LAVMDESQK
+87 LAVMDDSQK

-109 GYPQKPLDGTRT
+109 GYPQRPLDGTRT

-179 SNITE
+179 TNITE

-220 AAVQAAIDGLVNH
+220 AAVQAAIDGLINH

-428 RIPFY
+428 RIPFF

-450 AGVSSFGFG
+450 AGISSFGFG

-475 TSETKVFAVPE
+475 TSETRVFAVPE
-486 RKAAQVES
+486 KKAATVES
-494 PAPQVVAEAV
+494 PAPAAVVEGG
-504 SSTLP
+504 SIGLP
-509 VPYRGIAF
+509 KPYRGIVF

-538 QGQLPPSQLPD
+538 QGQLPPAQLPVP
-549 AAMVTKPER
+549 MVVSKPER

-563 SSVEELISRG
+563 ASVDELIARG

-579 LDNEAPNAW
+579 LENEAPNAW

-652 YIYVEGDEESLKQ
+652 YIYVDGDEESLKQ

-696 SPDFVIGHSLGEYA
+696 KPDFVIGHSLGEYA

-755 ERILQEIS
+755 ERILQGIS

-769 NINSPMQSVVGGS
+769 NINSPLQSVVGGS

-793 EKAGYQA
+793 EKAGFQA
-800 TRISVSHAFHTKIVA
+800 TRIPVSHAFHTKIVA

-846 PTSREQILDILGKQV
+846 PTSREEILEILGKQV

-871 ETLYNAG
+871 ETLYGAG

-902 SGVMLLAT
+902 AGVMLLAT

-934 PGREQKLETPAQV
+934 PGRETNLEKPAEG
-947 STQKSAIDEVS
+947 SIQKSVIGEVKTES
-958 VKSVPPVAISASVKP
+958 VAQFAISAPVEP
-973 MVEVQTPVN
+973 MVEPQTPFK

-1005 KPVFNDENILSI
+1005 KPVFNDDNILSI

-1062 KLGGQRGQ
+1062 KLGGQRGH
-1070 FDPVEEFGIPVERA
+1070 FDPVEDFGIPA
-1084 DAWDITTQLAVAA
+1084 DRMDACDITTQLAIAA

-1173 LSLVAVDQTGVR
+1173 LSLVAVDQAGVR

-1196 TRLKEMDYHFDRR
+1196 TKLKEMDYHFDRR

-1363 ISTAEQRFGIRREEI
+1363 ITTAEQRFGIRREEI
-1378 AAQTMFMSHETYTP
+1378 AAKTMFMSHETYTP

-1436 VAIKALEHGI
+1436 VAVKALEHGI

-1469 KGGEYPVSYALRLGA
+1469 KGGEYPVQYALRLGA

-1497 VAHVKERINQP
+1497 VSNVKERVNQP
-1508 VYQQWLAEIAGYEK
+1508 IYQQWLAEIAGYEK

-1565 PQSQPVGVPSPQP
+1565 PQPQPASVPSPQL
-1578 AAHPVEAVEE
+1578 PVHEVKQVEDT
-1588 KEKLQPV
+1588 LQSLPS
-1595 VLGTSSP
+1595 GGETSIPS
-1602 AGRSP
+1602 AGSP
-1607 VKVDEI
+1607 VKVEEI

-1656 RTHYNIPRRE
+1656 RTNYNIPRRD

-1675 LNKVIS
+1675 LNKVIA
-1681 FMAENAAAIAA
+1681 FMAENAAAVAA
-1692 QAQPAEDVAMPAS
+1692 PAQPVEDSVTPAPATSDPQPVPGQAAQPASPVS
-1705 DKSEPQPIPMQVA
+1705 SSEV
-1718 QSVPS
+1718 
-1723 LSAAPAVDR
+1723 VDR

-1749 PVEMLDLGLDLEAD
+1749 PVEMLDLALDLEAD

-1805 VDALSSG
+1805 VEALSSG
-1812 VVSQSQPAA
+1812 TISQVQPAA
-1821 TTVAQPVSKA
+1821 SPVTQPVSKA
-1831 VEPAEVSAP
+1831 VESAVVSAP
-1840 VQAES
+1840 A
-1845 EQPSSTP
+1845 QPVTEPLSSIPASNTNA
-1852 TRTSISGVDEEEIK
+1852 GVDEEEIK

-1926 TLKKVIGFMVEALS
+1926 TLKKVIGFMRDALS
-1940 TNGKATSTEEL
+1940 AKSSGASAES
-1951 PVSEEKPVTA
+1951 VDSEEKAVA
-1961 TPVVE
+1961 VTPVIEQIPAEKVAAQSQVLPSPQIPVE
-1966 SVSTKEPTAQA
+1966 TKMSMQSQGIEG
-1977 LSTKEVQAPV
+1977 
-1987 AMETVEE
+1987 VEE
-1994 PKPTEEPAE
+1994 E
-2003 TQILIRRRVPKP
+2003 QIVIRRRVPKP

-2021 DLCLPSGVTLDENS
+2021 DLCLPTGISLDENS
-2035 RVILVSDEGKTA
+2035 RVIIVGDEGKTS
-2047 DSLARRL
+2047 DSLSRRL
-2054 RARKVQILTLDSS
+2054 RARKVQILNLELS
-2067 QTPEEWQEKVAS
+2067 QTIEDWREKVAA
-2079 FQSTGRVQGLYYL
+2079 FQNGGRIQGVYYL
-2092 VGLNHEPSLAEQDV
+2092 IGLNHEPPLDEQDV
-2106 RVWQSLVDNRLVRLY
+2106 RNWQSQIENRLMRLY

-2126 VEGEPFLICATRM
+2126 VEGEPFLICATRL
-2139 GGLHGTCV
+2139 GGLHGIGA
-2147 TAAKNV
+2147 TAAVNV
-2153 SGGLISGFA
+2153 SAGLISGFA

-2169 PNALVKVVDF
+2169 PNTLVKVVDF
-2179 EAGANDSQ
+2179 EADANDSQ
-2187 IAARLVG
+2187 IAARLLG
-2194 ETLGDASVVE
+2194 ETLSDASVVE
-2204 VGWEGDQRFSI
+2204 IGWEGEQRFSI
-2215 ALFEEEGNNP
+2215 TLFEEEGKEEA
-2225 VQSTLPEKPV
+2225 QSLPEQPV
-2235 MIISGG
+2235 FVISGG

-2254 QRTQGIFYL
+2254 QRTKGTFYL

-2268 LADPQDAALQR
+2268 LADPQDEILQR

-2292 REMSANGQKPSPA
+2292 REMSTNGQKPSPV

-2321 DAIQTARSLGASV
+2321 EAIQSAQSDGATV
-2334 VYRLCDVTDPHQV
+2334 AYRLCDVTDPRQV
-2347 GETIGQIVEENGRVD
+2347 NEVISQIIEETGRVD
-2362 VLIHAAGIERSRK
+2362 GLIHAAGIERSRK
-2375 LHLKPEEEFR
+2375 LHLKPEDEFR
-2385 TTIQVKAGGF
+2385 STIRVKAGGF

-2402 QTADRLPKQVL
+2402 QGAGKLPKQVL

-2483 MPPKQAARFVYEE
+2483 MPPMQAARFVYRE
-2496 LVGNEPVSEVV
+2496 LVQKDAVSEVV
-2507 VSGSLGVLEKPLRK
+2507 ISGSLGVLEKPIRQ
-2521 ESGLNLEAANQ
+2521 ESGLNLQAANR
-2532 ALREGSPAHVMLSA
+2532 ALREGSPAHVMLSQ
-2546 VNGFDLQTGVL
+2546 VSGFDLQSGVL

-2591 AAAKHVAS
+2591 AAAKHVAT
-2599 VLGAEKVG
+2599 VLGAEKAG
-2607 FAVERLEDV
+2607 FEVDRLEDI

-2630 RVTWKA
+2630 RITWKA
-2636 RVIREASG
+2636 RVVREAKG
-2644 LVAYVSLEST
+2644 LVAFVSLEST
-2654 LVAKT
+2654 LAAKT
-2659 RPNEVIQHFAGK
+2659 RPNEVVQHFAGK
-2671 VYLTPKTEKSASVKV
+2671 VHLKPKTDKTASVKV
-2686 QPPGWNGAYTVAS
+2686 QPPRWNGAYTVAS

-2716 GVQRVE
+2716 GVQKVE
-2722 GKVLGKVR
+2722 DRVLGKVR
-2730 ESLPAIT
+2730 EALPEIT
-2737 EQPVSLVTMPILLE
+2737 KQPATLVTMPILLE

-2773 IGELVLHRSVPQE
+2773 IGELVLYRTVPQ
-2786 DKPLF
+2786 DGKPLY
-2791 AEVIPSRSSDGSLA
+2791 AEVIPGRLSDGSLT
-2805 FDARLVDQNGM
+2805 FEARLVDQSGT

-2829 PYTVDAA
+2829 PYSVDAG